1 MSHIIFDN
9 DLVEI
14 RKRKLTLM
22 LSKPAYIGMCI
33 LELSKVLM
41 NEFHFD
47 YIKNKYGNNS
57 RLFFTDSDSLMYE
70 IKTED
75 VYEGFSSNKEMFD
88 FSNYST
94 KSKYYDDSNKLA
106 IEIMN
111 GEIGAVATEEFVVE
125 AKDVFIFSL

>member
-1 MSHIIFDN
+1 MSHKIFDN

-22 LSKPAYIGMCI
+22 LSKPAYIGTCI

-57 RLFFTDSDSLMYE
+57 TCSQTL
-70 IKTED
+70 I
-75 VYEGFSSNKEMFD
+75 
-88 FSNYST
+88 
-94 KSKYYDDSNKLA
+94 A
-106 IEIMN
+106 
-111 GEIGAVATEEFVVE
+111 
-125 AKDVFIFSL
+125 